1 MTFSTNL
8 LTTVATAFLVRCV
21 EGIHATPDRCTELI
35 EQLDPA
41 RMIGGELRLSTRIRL

>member
-8 LTTVATAFLVRCV
+8 LTTVATAFPVLCV
-21 EGIHATPDRCTELI
+21 EGIHANPDHCTELI

-41 RMIGGELRLSTRIRL
+41 RMIGS